1 MSLPSELFQENV
13 YHEVYFWKSNRLL
26 PLTFTKVN
34 SIVVVVRE
42 FSESF
47 EAIIKSR
54 LCLHNFTKDIIS
66 DRVIS
71 GKIRLLLCI
80 FLKNEFSCC
89 RFWGV
94 LQNFQ
99 NHLFKK
105 YIERQLPNLMIQ
117 LINTLDRN
125 P

>member
-54 LCLHNFTKDIIS
+54 LSAFITLPRIS
-66 DRVIS
+66 FLIES
-71 GKIRLLLCI
+71 FLAKLGCCSAF
-80 FLKNEFSCC
+80 FLKMNSAVVVSGEFYKIFRITFS
-89 RFWGV
+89 R
-94 LQNFQ
+94 NISNDSFQ
-99 NHLFKK
+99 
-105 YIERQLPNLMIQ
+105 
-117 LINTLDRN
+117 T
-125 P
+125 